1 MASTG
6 GAVDNA
12 VLWQTDRQTDKQ
24 AMVPLINHPSVRSTY
39 STFKF
44 TSHCLCQ
51 QCCDLYPTCRVSS
64 STLIH
69 KPQGPQ
75 TRSAIHAPPTEM
87 ETESRQG
94 SLRAVPSHLP
104 VSLIKAPVRGDAVIG
119 ASHHMAVVALVSAW
133 KKHRKRIAQPSEK
146 DFSVRQRRPRTLGGL
161 GSSQLAARA
170 PAKKCTR
177 NGQQILRTVSPRG

>member
-1 MASTG
+1 
-6 GAVDNA
+6 
-12 VLWQTDRQTDKQ
+12 
-24 AMVPLINHPSVRSTY
+24 
-39 STFKF
+39 
-44 TSHCLCQ
+44 
-51 QCCDLYPTCRVSS
+51 
-64 STLIH
+64 
-69 KPQGPQ
+69 
-75 TRSAIHAPPTEM
+75 M

-133 KKHRKRIAQPSEK
+133 KKHRKRIAQVCVCPGQAQDENTSCSMMRIGEPCPIRPLLSCHFEPQQPSEK